1 MKLKQRL
8 LIGFLSLVLIVAMI
22 LPVYADEISD
32 QQNLLG
38 ELNQQQNQQQN
49 NLNNA
54 SKAEKTIMGQVQG
67 IEKDATK
74 TQSEIRS
81 LADQVRYLQ
90 NNIAVTEKQIGLQ
103 QKEMEK
109 QAKVLSDRLVFIYE
123 QGESSYLEV
132 LLSANDLKDF
142 LSRFDMLN
150 SIVGQ
155 DRDLINSI
163 NSKKRDLD
171 MKKSDLEVQK
181 RALQVAQEGQE
192 GKQQVLASQ
201 LNDKKVVLTDVQQ
214 EKEKLAQALQELE
227 QASLQAEAMIRK
239 LQSNGKGARIGTGSY
254 TWPTPDYSNITS
266 PFGMRF
272 HPILKTRKLHTGV
285 DIGAPSGADI
295 VAADGGTVIFS
306 GWFGAYGQATII
318 DHGAGMS
325 TLYGHQSELLVS
337 EGEKVAK
344 GQIIGRVG
352 STGWS
357 TGAHLHFEVRIN
369 GSPVNPI
376 GYI

>member
-1 MKLKQRL
+1 MFKQKML
-8 LIGFLSLVLIVAMI
+8 AGFITLVMLVAMI

-32 QQNLLG
+32 QQNLLE
-38 ELNQQQNQQQN
+38 ELNQQMNQQQN

-67 IEKDATK
+67 IEKDVSK
-74 TQSEIRS
+74 TQKEIRS
-81 LADQVRYLQ
+81 LSDQVNYLQ
-90 NNIAVTEKQIGLQ
+90 NNIAVTEKQIIVQ

-109 QAKVLSDRLVFIYE
+109 QAKLLSDRLVFIYE

-132 LLSANDLKDF
+132 LLSANDIKDF

-150 SIVGQ
+150 SIVEQ
-155 DRDLINSI
+155 DKDLISSL
-163 NSKKRDLD
+163 NSKKTDLD

-181 RALQVAQEGQE
+181 RELQVAKESQE
-192 GKQQVLASQ
+192 GKKQILASQ
-201 LNDKKVVLTDVQQ
+201 LSDKKLVLTDVQQ
-214 EKEKLAQALQELE
+214 EKEKFAQAMEELE
-227 QASLQAEAMIRK
+227 QASRQAEAMIRK
-239 LQSNGKGARIGTGSY
+239 LQGNGKGARIGTGSY
-254 TWPTPDYSNITS
+254 IWPTPGYSNITS

-285 DIGAPSGADI
+285 DIGAPYGVDI
-295 VAADGGTVIFS
+295 LAADGGTVIFS
-306 GWFGAYGQATII
+306 GWLGAYGQAIII

-337 EGEKVAK
+337 EGEGVFK
-344 GQIIGRVG
+344 GQTIGRVG

-369 GSPVNPI
+369 GSPVDPM
-376 GYI
+376 GYV

>member
-1 MKLKQRL
+1 MFKQKML
-8 LIGFLSLVLIVAMI
+8 AGFITLVMLVAMI

-32 QQNLLG
+32 QQNLLEG
-38 ELNQQQNQQQN
+38 INQQMGQQQN

-54 SKAEKTIMGQVQG
+54 SNVEKTVMGQVQG
-67 IEKDATK
+67 IEKDVTK

-109 QAKVLSDRLVFIYE
+109 QTKLLSDRLVFIYE

-150 SIVGQ
+150 SIVEQ

-163 NSKKRDLD
+163 NSQKRDLD

-181 RALQVAQEGQE
+181 RALQVAKETQE
-192 GKQQVLASQ
+192 GKKQVLSSQ
-201 LNDKKVVLTDVQQ
+201 LNDKKVVLTGVQQ
-214 EKEKLAQALQELE
+214 EKEKFAQAMEELE
-227 QASLQAEAMIRK
+227 QASRQAEAMIRK
-239 LQSNGKGARIGTGSY
+239 LQRNGKGARIGTGSY
-254 TWPTPDYSNITS
+254 TWPAPGYGNITS

-272 HPILKTRKLHTGV
+272 HPILKTRKLHTGA

>member
-1 MKLKQRL
+1 MIKQKML
-8 LIGFLSLVLIVAMI
+8 AGFISLVMLVAMI

-32 QQNLLG
+32 QQNLL
-38 ELNQQQNQQQN
+38 EDINQQMNQQQN

-67 IEKDATK
+67 IEKDVSK
-74 TQSEIRS
+74 TQKEISS
-81 LADQVRYLQ
+81 LANQVRSLQ
-90 NNIAVTEKQIGLQ
+90 NNIAVTEKQIGVQ
-103 QKEMEK
+103 QKDMEK

-142 LSRFDMLN
+142 LSRYDMLN

-163 NSKKRDLD
+163 NSQKRDLD

-181 RALQVAQEGQE
+181 RELQVAQESQE
-192 GKQQVLASQ
+192 GKKQVLSSQ
-201 LNDKKVVLTDVQQ
+201 LNDKKLVLNDVQQ
-214 EKEKLAQALQELE
+214 EKEKLAQALEELE
-227 QASLQAEAMIRK
+227 QASRQAEAMIRK
-239 LQSNGKGARIGTGSY
+239 MQSNGKGVRGTGSY
-254 TWPTPDYSNITS
+254 IWPTPGYSQVTS

-285 DIGAPSGADI
+285 DIGAPYGVNI
-295 VAADGGTVIFS
+295 LAADGGTVIFS
-306 GWFGAYGQATII
+306 GWFGAYGQAIII
-318 DHGAGMS
+318 DHSNGMS

-337 EGEKVAK
+337 EGEGVAK

-357 TGAHLHFEVRIN
+357 TGAHLHFEVRTN
-369 GSPVNPI
+369 GSPVDPM